1 LGCEPDLDPVGIA
14 RPAARRGDVTEVF
27 VDARNLPGAGTI
39 LVMEDKEVIAAFIHE
54 GARTAFGPST
64 HLEGDCL
71 FLDGWWQVCFRVSQD
86 TFAIRR
92 DTPPRESDVI
102 EQIALELTGMGMQPV
117 DKNPGLLY
125 AITYT
130 EIALGIVQWEVWAP
144 DKATADKA
152 ISARAGMDAF
162 LGDYATDEP
171 FKEPD
176 YSAEIGGARRNAG
189 LPPSIVLTIGV
200 DEDRTR
206 ALEGNLPDCRF
217 ITRTFDDI
225 TPEMCGGIIPTV
237 VVVDTSEPTGKDFV
251 MELRAV
257 ACGRF
262 LPVAAVTTDTLVPL
276 GADITL
282 NPSNPDAWVD
292 PTRRLLP

>member
-1 LGCEPDLDPVGIA
+1 
-14 RPAARRGDVTEVF
+14 
-27 VDARNLPGAGTI
+27 
-39 LVMEDKEVIAAFIHE
+39 MEDSEVIAAFVHE

-86 TFAIRR
+86 TFSIRR
-92 DTPPRESDVI
+92 DPPPRETDVI
-102 EQIALELTGMGMQPV
+102 EQVELELSGLGMKPV
-117 DKNPGLLY
+117 GKNPSLLY

-130 EIALGIVQWEVWAP
+130 EIALGMVQWEVWAA
-144 DKATADKA
+144 DEATATQSIA
-152 ISARAGMDAF
+152 ARAGMDAF

-176 YSAEIGGARRNAG
+176 YTAEMGGARRNAG
-189 LPPSIVLTIGV
+189 LPPSVVLTIGV

-217 ITRTFDDI
+217 VTRDFDNI

-237 VVVDTSEPTGKDFV
+237 VLIDATAQTGKEFV
-251 MELRAV
+251 MELRAA

-262 LPVAAVTTDTLVPL
+262 LPVAAVTSDRQVPL
-276 GADITL
+276 GADIAL
-282 NPSNPDAWVD
+282 DPGQPDSWVD
-292 PTRRLLP
+292 PIRRLLP

>member
-1 LGCEPDLDPVGIA
+1 
-14 RPAARRGDVTEVF
+14 
-27 VDARNLPGAGTI
+27 
-39 LVMEDKEVIAAFIHE
+39 MEDREVIAAFVHE

-71 FLDGWWQVCFRVSQD
+71 FLDGWWQVCFRV
-86 TFAIRR
+86 TPEVFAIRR
-92 DTPPRESDVI
+92 DNPPRTTDIIDEV
-102 EQIALELTGMGMQPV
+102 ALELSVSGMQPV
-117 DKNPGLLY
+117 ASNPPLLY

-130 EIALGIVQWEVWAP
+130 EIALGIVQWEVWAA
-144 DKATADKA
+144 DLKAAEAA
-152 ISARAGMDAF
+152 ISARAGADAF

-176 YSAEIGGARRNAG
+176 YTAEMGGARRNAG

-206 ALEGNLPDCRF
+206 ALESNLPDCRF
-217 ITRTFDDI
+217 ITRDFDSI

-237 VVVDTSEPTGKDFV
+237 VLIDASGQTGKEFV

-262 LPVAAVTTDTLVPL
+262 LPVAALTSDAQVPL
-276 GADITL
+276 GADIAL
-282 NPSNPDAWVD
+282 NPADPDTWVD
-292 PTRRLLP
+292 PIRRLLP